1 MKESLKYWGLILT
14 VAEEPLCRF
23 SKAAR
28 RAWICI
34 MDPEGHTSD
43 NEGVKMAL
51 ESLFSDPVLEEGLD
65 PGCDKK
71 LNIDDIPETVRPILL
86 DKWQRLRSKL
96 DHARPRASG
105 SSSARNEGKFWLYNL
120 YKY

>member
-1 MKESLKYWGLILT
+1 MKESLKYWGITLY
-14 VAEEPLCRF
+14 VAEEPLDRLR
-23 SKAAR
+23 KVAR
-28 RAWICI
+28 RAWISI

-43 NEGVKMAL
+43 NESVKIAL

-65 PGCDKK
+65 QGCDKK

-96 DHARPRASG
+96 DHARPRGSG
-105 SSSARNEGKFWLYNL
+105 SSSARNEGNFLAYHL

>member
-96 DHARPRASG
+96 DHARPRGSG

>member
-1 MKESLKYWGLILT
+1 
-14 VAEEPLCRF
+14 
-23 SKAAR
+23 
-28 RAWICI
+28 

-96 DHARPRASG
+96 DHARPRGSG
-105 SSSARNEGKFWLYNL
+105 SSSARNEGKFWVYNL

>member
-1 MKESLKYWGLILT
+1 
-14 VAEEPLCRF
+14 
-23 SKAAR
+23 
-28 RAWICI
+28 

-43 NEGVKMAL
+43 NESVKIAL
-51 ESLFSDPVLEEGLD
+51 ESLFSDPVLEEDRD

-96 DHARPRASG
+96 DHARPHGSG
-105 SSSARNEGKFWLYNL
+105 SSSARNEGNFFGIISSKLGLTTVMCVFINL
-120 YKY
+120 NNAL